1 MDSTRTDS
9 LPTASETH
17 VSGADL
23 MAVAEGD
30 ASHQPSEAALNHI
43 FSCPRCSVTVRE
55 IRQGLASF
63 GAAAAK
69 PTTRPSTRTAGD
81 PTVLDALDARG
92 DLKEARVGD
101 LDPAQLLGS
110 FAERGGAEGE
120 ADYDRSR
127 RLVVKVIVVGVVLAL
142 GMLWMK
148 SFASGLQ

>member
-9 LPTASETH
+9 SPTATETH
-17 VSGADL
+17 VTGADL

-30 ASHQPSEAALNHI
+30 ADHQPSEAALNHI
-43 FSCPRCSVTVRE
+43 FSCPRCSGSVRE

-69 PTTRPSTRTAGD
+69 PAARAAPRAAATPNL
-81 PTVLDALDARG
+81 LDALDARS
-92 DLKEARVGD
+92 DLKGARVGD

-110 FAERGGAEGE
+110 LSERAGADDE

-127 RLVVKVIVVGVVLAL
+127 RLIVKVVVVGVLLAL

-148 SFASGLQ
+148 SFASGLH